1 LRVRAHLA
9 LMAATVLVPVVLL
22 FAAGLAILL
31 RAERDATY
39 AAAREASAAI
49 ALAVDRELASA
60 EAALKVL
67 ATSQY
72 LALGDLEAFREQAHL
87 ARTSEFAWIV
97 LFDRMAMQLVNT
109 RVAPGTVARRANPEV
124 VAQVMQSLKPQVSGL
139 YRGTLA
145 RREIIA
151 VDVPVPLEGGQ
162 RYVLSHQFYP
172 EYFNRVFAE
181 RALPASWSAAIYD
194 ATGKTIAE
202 SARPAGAVGRPAP
215 GALTEAMAPRREGH
229 VGATVEDGTEVIASF
244 SPSRHSGWS
253 ASVMVPVQTLEATAR
268 RAVTVAALG
277 LIAALG
283 IAVLGAFAL
292 GRRLENAI
300 AETAS
305 SATTLAKGSAP
316 ELAPT
321 GIIEIDGLRGALA
334 RAGEVLSGERAA
346 REQAETERQ
355 HLLASEQAARR
366 LAETQNEAKDQFL
379 AMLGHELRNPLSAIS
394 GAVAVMQSGAAP
406 PAADKRARDVI
417 MRQSAHLARIVDDLL
432 DMSRVMTGKVRL
444 DIQRVDLGEATQR
457 CVATLAAAGRT
468 ARHEINLRTVSA
480 WVDADATRLDQVICN
495 ILINAIKYTPE
506 SGRID
511 AETRVEGDKAVLS
524 VRDTGI
530 GIAPELLPRIF
541 EVFIQGPASLD
552 RSQGGLGLGLAL
564 VQRLVQMHGGSV
576 EARSDGEG
584 RGAEFTM
591 RLPRMPSPAPRRSEA
606 PEAPAATR
614 ACVLLVDDHD
624 DARGMVRVMLELLG
638 YQVIE
643 AGDGLKGVE
652 VAASQRPDVA
662 VVDIGLPGLDG
673 YEVARR
679 LRADEGTRGM
689 GLIALT
695 GYGQEE
701 DRRRALAAGFDEHL
715 VKPVEPEALGAAI
728 ASALSDQPASAERP
742 RPA

>member
-1 LRVRAHLA
+1 
-9 LMAATVLVPVVLL
+9 MAATVLVPVVLL

-60 EAALKVL
+60 EAALKGL
-67 ATSQY
+67 ATSNY
-72 LALGDLEAFREQAHL
+72 LVQGDLDAFREQARQ

-97 LFDRMAMQLVNT
+97 LFDRDATQLINT
-109 RVAPGTVARRANPEV
+109 RAPPGTSARRANPEV
-124 VAQVMQSLKPQVSGL
+124 VTQVIETQKPTVSGL
-139 YRGTLA
+139 YTGTLA

-151 VDVPVPLEGGQ
+151 VDVPVPFEGGR

-181 RALPASWSAAIYD
+181 RALPPSWSAAIYD
-194 ATGKTIAE
+194 GTGKTIAE
-202 SARPAGAVGRPAP
+202 STRPAGAVGRPAP
-215 GALTEAMAPRREGH
+215 KPVSDAMAPRREGH
-229 VGATVEDGTEVIASF
+229 VGATTEDGTKVIASF
-244 SPSRHSGWS
+244 TPSRRAGWS
-253 ASVMVPVQTLEATAR
+253 ATVMVPVETLEATAR
-268 RAVTVAALG
+268 RAVTVAGLG

-292 GRRLENAI
+292 GRRLESAI

-305 SATTLAKGSAP
+305 SATTLAKGGTP
-316 ELAPT
+316 EFAPT
-321 GIIEIDGLRGALA
+321 GIVEIDGLRGALT

-346 REQAETERQ
+346 REQAEAERHQ
-355 HLLASEQAARR
+355 LLASEQAARR

-394 GAVAVMQSGAAP
+394 GAVAVMQSGAAA
-406 PAADKRARDVI
+406 PAAEKRAREVI
-417 MRQSAHLARIVDDLL
+417 VRQSGHLARIVDDLL

-444 DIQRVDLGEATQR
+444 DMQRLDLGEGTQR

-495 ILINAIKYTPE
+495 ILINAIKYTPDG
-506 SGRID
+506 GRVD
-511 AETRVEGDKAVLS
+511 VETRVEGDKAVLS
-524 VRDTGI
+524 VRDTGM

-564 VQRLVQMHGGSV
+564 VQRLAQMHGGSV
-576 EARSDGEG
+576 EARSEGEG
-584 RGAEFTM
+584 RGAEFTL
-591 RLPRMPSPAPRRSEA
+591 RLPRMPAPAPRRIEA
-606 PEAPAATR
+606 KAQPAPVR
-614 ACVLLVDDHD
+614 ARVLLVDDHD
-624 DARGMVRVMLELLG
+624 DARGMLRVMLELLG
-638 YQVIE
+638 YHVIE

-652 VAASQRPDVA
+652 AAAAQRPDIA
-662 VVDIGLPGLDG
+662 VVDIGLPGIDG

-679 LRADEGTRGM
+679 LRADESTRGM

-695 GYGQEE
+695 GYGQDD

-728 ASALSDQPASAERP
+728 ASALSDQPASAEKP
-742 RPA
+742 RPG